1 VVIGLVFQK
10 VESLTAVKGKLLV
23 ARQERKTLDDGMGYD
38 DMVAGVTVILRF
50 VNRKTGVGKHREPWP
65 IS

>member
-1 VVIGLVFQK
+1 MVIGLVFQK

-23 ARQERKTLDDGMGYD
+23 ARQERKTLGDGMGYD
-38 DMVAGVTVILRF
+38 DVVAGVTVILRF
-50 VNRKTGVGKHREPWP
+50 VNRKTGVGKHRAPWP

>member
-1 VVIGLVFQK
+1 M
-10 VESLTAVKGKLLV
+10 TAVKGKLLV
-23 ARQERKTLDDGMGYD
+23 ARQERKTLGDGMGYD

>member
-1 VVIGLVFQK
+1 MHNK
-10 VESLTAVKGKLLV
+10 ARSLG
-23 ARQERKTLDDGMGYD
+23 DGMGYD
-38 DMVAGVTVILRF
+38 DVVAGVTVILRF